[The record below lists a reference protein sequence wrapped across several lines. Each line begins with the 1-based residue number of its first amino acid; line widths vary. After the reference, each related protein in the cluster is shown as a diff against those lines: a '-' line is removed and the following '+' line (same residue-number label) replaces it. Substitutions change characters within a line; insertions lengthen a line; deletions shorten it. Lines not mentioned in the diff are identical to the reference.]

1 VRVRAGHR
9 HKVCRIRRTPARVS
23 PGGMILRMPR
33 DGWLAAAVTALA
45 LGAAACGGGDD
56 DDRRA
61 AATPKPETTAE
72 PATPKSTAEP
82 ESDSESTPPDPADVR
97 IVRAWAD
104 TLRHGRVRAAARYF
118 ALPSLVS
125 NGTPPIKLETRAEAE
140 FFNRTLPC
148 GARLIDTEPAPH
160 GFFIATFQL
169 TERPGAGECGSGT
182 GETARTAF
190 RVRGDHITD
199 WLRVQDIESAPETLS

>member
-1 VRVRAGHR
+1 
-9 HKVCRIRRTPARVS
+9 
-23 PGGMILRMPR
+23 MILRMPR
-33 DGWLAAAVTALA
+33 EGWLATALTALA

-56 DDRRA
+56 GDRRA
-61 AATPKPETTAE
+61 MPAPTATPGSEE
-72 PATPKSTAEP
+72 PATPERTAEP
-82 ESDSESTPPDPADVR
+82 ESTPRAESAPPDPADVR

-118 ALPSLVS
+118 AIPSLVS

-140 FFNRTLPC
+140 FFNETLPC

-160 GFFIATFQL
+160 GFFIATFRL
-169 TERPGAGECGSGT
+169 TERPGPGECGSGT

-190 RVRGDHITD
+190 RVRDAHITD